1 MEGVWTS
8 SKLTPP
14 GTLCLHSG
22 LLPQCRSAKTPPV
35 GALVTCC
42 PGLLWLCELSAHLA
56 IIDIPVVYLL
66 VYVAPPSRLAAT
78 SRT

>member
-42 PGLLWLCELSAHLA
+42 PGLLWLRVIRSFSDYRHTGHL
-56 IIDIPVVYLL
+56 PVSVCGAA
-66 VYVAPPSRLAAT
+66 VSPSGNEQN
-78 SRT
+78 